1 MSNGDSH
8 AGFPGKVLI
17 VDDCALYREALAS
30 ALMSNGIARVT
41 TAWDLPSLM
50 HALESAAPQM
60 ILLNMATGMGQML
73 LRAVSHVNPGVPL
86 VAVATPEDDVEV
98 ISACAKAGVAAYHM
112 KIDSLA
118 DLLVLIRVVALGRT
132 WCPPQI
138 SATLLR
144 RVSAVA
150 DSRRRTTRDPGLTT
164 REIQVLHMLELG
176 RSNQQIA
183 FDLSIAVH
191 TVKNHVHSL
200 LTKLGVN
207 TRAEAAAAFHKL
219 RADHRD

>member
-8 AGFPGKVLI
+8 AGFPGAVLI
-17 VDDCALYREALAS
+17 VEDCALYREALAS

-60 ILLNMATGMGQML
+60 ILLNMATGMGQMF
-73 LRAVSHVNPGVPL
+73 LRVVSHVNPGVPL
-86 VAVATPEDDVEV
+86 VAFATPEDDVQV

-118 DLLVLIRVVALGRT
+118 DLLVLIRVVALGKT

-150 DSRRRTTRDPGLTT
+150 DSRRSTTRDSGLTT

-183 FDLSIAVH
+183 VDLSIAVH

-207 TRAEAAAAFHKL
+207 TRTEAAAAFHKL
-219 RADHRD
+219 QADHGD